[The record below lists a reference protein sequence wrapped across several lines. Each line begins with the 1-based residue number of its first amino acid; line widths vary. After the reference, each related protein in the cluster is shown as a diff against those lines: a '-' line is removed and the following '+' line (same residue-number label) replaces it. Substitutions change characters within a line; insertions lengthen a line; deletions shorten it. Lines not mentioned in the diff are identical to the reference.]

1 MTGEHK
7 TVDTSD
13 NTDNT
18 SENNDKDYEVSK
30 TGDERA
36 ESPDSVKMT
45 SSSETEADS
54 AMSQVTQ
61 NILSKLSRRDCN
73 IVNTGCFITTIFSK
87 TLIMQFIFTKFH
99 HLKSL
104 HCSSSLT
111 KVDQLYLS
119 LINCLLH
126 QSKLKVIST

>member
-54 AMSQVTQ
+54 AMSQV
-61 NILSKLSRRDCN
+61 K
-73 IVNTGCFITTIFSK
+73 
-87 TLIMQFIFTKFH
+87 
-99 HLKSL
+99 
-104 HCSSSLT
+104 
-111 KVDQLYLS
+111 
-119 LINCLLH
+119 
-126 QSKLKVIST
+126 

>member
-7 TVDTSD
+7 TVDTSDNTD

-30 TGDERA
+30 TGGERA

-73 IVNTGCFITTIFSK
+73 IVNS
-87 TLIMQFIFTKFH
+87 
-99 HLKSL
+99 
-104 HCSSSLT
+104 
-111 KVDQLYLS
+111 
-119 LINCLLH
+119 
-126 QSKLKVIST
+126 

>member
-54 AMSQVTQ
+54 AMSHVTQ
-61 NILSKLSRRDCN
+61 NILSKLSKSQPPGLQDLLQSN
-73 IVNTGCFITTIFSK
+73 YN
-87 TLIMQFIFTKFH
+87 FH
-99 HLKSL
+99 F
-104 HCSSSLT
+104 
-111 KVDQLYLS
+111 VMALYL
-119 LINCLLH
+119 
-126 QSKLKVIST
+126 